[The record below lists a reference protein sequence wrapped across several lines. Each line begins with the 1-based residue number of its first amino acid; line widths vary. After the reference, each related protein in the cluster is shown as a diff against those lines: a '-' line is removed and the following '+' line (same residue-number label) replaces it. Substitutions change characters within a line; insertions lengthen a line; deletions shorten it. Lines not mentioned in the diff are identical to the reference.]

1 MMSALEGARVILVA
15 STKQNSHNKTR
26 LYGVRDGNVPG
37 EGEAP
42 SCTPRRKFM
51 SSQILEAGQGWSQET
66 LSSEVAL
73 EAEVYG
79 ARSRQA
85 DRTATQLLT
94 PGLNRT
100 QSLPRT
106 DRIPVLLALP
116 MKFSAKQ
123 VYLPSSDRL
132 MFLIIKVPSEVT
144 VTLQQGHKRSSQPR
158 IDTLVAT
165 GRGLASKKPPQRW
178 HTEPTWYCSPK
189 SQCPCSK
196 VL

>member
-1 MMSALEGARVILVA
+1 MVA

-26 LYGVRDGNVPG
+26 LFGVKDGKVPG

-85 DRTATQLLT
+85 DNSNPAADPGSEQITVLTAHGQD
-94 PGLNRT
+94 PGTVSFAHEILSKAGVFAFIR
-100 QSLPRT
+100 ST
-106 DRIPVLLALP
+106 D
-116 MKFSAKQ
+116 
-123 VYLPSSDRL
+123 
-132 MFLIIKVPSEVT
+132 VPDN
-144 VTLQQGHKRSSQPR
+144 QGA
-158 IDTLVAT
+158 I
-165 GRGLASKKPPQRW
+165 
-178 HTEPTWYCSPK
+178 
-189 SQCPCSK
+189 
-196 VL
+196 